1 MEALIA
7 AARSCA
13 AVGRSGVVVFVVFAF
28 FDACGRPG
36 ERAASD
42 VLSRA
47 ELRCGEALASEIRSL
62 VAAEALGKE

>member
-28 FDACGRPG
+28 FDASGRPG

-47 ELRCGEALASEIRSL
+47 ELRCGEALGSEIRSL
-62 VAAEALGKE
+62 VAAEAVGKG